1 MSYNDLQSSILHSI
15 QSQSISELST
25 FDLNVFSHF
34 INNNIIKGSPMQTEN
49 RFLGSLILEGGNQKV
64 RRIDLYAHEHERLS
78 VKFFHN
84 SLYVGGREH
93 IYFLSASTSLEDVY
107 SNLLD
112 YLFSSFSSQVFLAIR
127 HGHLTEKE
135 FFYYHPL
142 NVEGVRNTC
151 YCLRTLAKNI
161 SALANRIETSP
172 ETANLDV
179 IQRITAK
186 EFADVQK
193 QFHIR

>member
-1 MSYNDLQSSILHSI
+1 
-15 QSQSISELST
+15 
-25 FDLNVFSHF
+25 
-34 INNNIIKGSPMQTEN
+34 MQTEN

-84 SLYVGGREH
+84 SLYVGAREH
-93 IYFLSASTSLEDVY
+93 ICFLSTETSLEDVY
-107 SNLLD
+107 SSLLE
-112 YLFSSFSSQVFLAIR
+112 YLFTIFSTQVLIAIQN
-127 HGHLTEKE
+127 GSLTEKD
-135 FFYYHPL
+135 FFYCPPS
-142 NVEGVRNTC
+142 NIKDVKDAC
-151 YCLRTLAKNI
+151 YCLKAFARTIN
-161 SALANRIETSP
+161 SLANRIETSP

-193 QFHIR
+193 QFSA